1 MFNKTILAAVAA
13 CSLFFGAT
21 TMANAEDVK
30 WHASLGV
37 GSTEVEQVNGWTPN
51 AQGSSID
58 LSLGHDIVTVGD
70 VPLGIEAGVRYSR
83 GEGSER
89 QQVCDKQSCG
99 YDEYN
104 TRTTSNPWAGKLGVY
119 ARHPLGPVQV
129 SAAVGVQVIQI
140 VEGST
145 YDSGGK
151 VTDSSEY
158 TDFAVG
164 PYWRL
169 GVDYPVTDT
178 WSVGVRY
185 EHADLT
191 RSKWSSTYGGSSD
204 ELNVNT
210 WSVQVTNQF

>member
-1 MFNKTILAAVAA
+1 MFNKTILAVVAA

-21 TMANAEDVK
+21 TMANAEDAN

-37 GSTEVEQVNGWTPN
+37 GSTEVEQTNGWTPN
-51 AQGSSID
+51 AQGSSLD

-70 VPLGIEAGVRYSR
+70 VPLGIEAGARYSR
-83 GEGSER
+83 NEGSKR
-89 QQVCDKQSCG
+89 QQTCDMISCG
-99 YDEYN
+99 FIEYG
-104 TRTTSNPWAGKLGVY
+104 TWTMSSPWAGKLGVY

-140 VEGST
+140 VEEST

-151 VTDSSEY
+151 VTDASKY

-191 RSKWSSTYGGSSD
+191 RSKWSSTFGGGSD
-204 ELNVNT
+204 ELDVNT
-210 WSVQVTNQF
+210 WTLRATRQF